1 MVKTRHIPEG
11 FRGQRL
17 VVLPATVRERV
28 QNHPLLNGLLVT
40 DAGIFPSAKL
50 HFIKRKDGIP
60 TTLVI
65 ACLAGRGWVKI
76 AEDIE
81 LQIVSGSLVWL
92 PANLPHAYGAVK
104 DDPWTIEWVHFQ
116 GTEVDS
122 WRELIGIPLNG
133 GVLENS
139 PKTIAELRLGQ
150 IWAHLDRGYSV
161 ANLAAASGAL
171 RTSLAAVAGKLAAD
185 DGQKA
190 AQERVAA
197 SIVWMKGRLSEPL
210 RLAELASYSGLS
222 VPHYT
227 VLFRKQT
234 GFSPIDW
241 FNRLRV
247 QWSCE
252 LLDTTRAS
260 VAEIARQTGF
270 SDPYYFTRCFRRVV
284 GVPPRKYR
292 QVPKG

>member
-1 MVKTRHIPEG
+1 MTKPLRIPEG

-17 VVLPATVRERV
+17 VVLPDSVRERV
-28 QNHPLLNGLLVT
+28 QVHPLLHGLLVT
-40 DAGIFPSAKL
+40 NAGIFPSAKS
-50 HFIKRKDGIP
+50 HFIERKDGIP
-60 TTLVI
+60 TTLLI

-76 AEDIE
+76 MEDPVQQ
-81 LQIVSGSLVWL
+81 LVPGSLAWL
-92 PANLPHAYGAVK
+92 PANLPHAYGA
-104 DDPWTIEWVHFQ
+104 DESDPWTIEWVHFR
-116 GTEVDS
+116 GTEVTA
-122 WRELIGIPLNG
+122 WRELISIPLNG

-139 PKTIAELRLGQ
+139 PKAAAELRLGQ
-150 IWAHLDRGYSV
+150 VWAHLDRGYTLR
-161 ANLAAASGAL
+161 NLAAASSAL
-171 RTSLAAVAGKLAAD
+171 RSSLILAASKRDED
-185 DGQKA
+185 DSQKA
-190 AQERVAA
+190 AGERVAA
-197 SIVWMKGRLSEPL
+197 SIIWMKSHLAEPL
-210 RLAELASYSGLS
+210 HLAELANYSGLS

-227 VLFRKQT
+227 VLFRRQT

-252 LLDTTRAS
+252 LLDTTQAT

-270 SDPYYFTRCFRRVV
+270 SDPFYFTRCFRRVV